1 MIVYG
6 ALPSPFVRKV
16 LMFAGE
22 KGVEVDFQP
31 GGFGQGGEPFAEASP
46 FGKIPALRVPG
57 ARPDG
62 SDYLLADSTAI
73 CSYLEARFPENPLIP
88 ADPQARGDVMWFDEF
103 ADTVLMAAG
112 AKLFFNRVVMPLFMG
127 VEGDLAAADQ
137 SEKVDMP
144 RVLDWL
150 EGAIGDKE
158 FLVGDTLTLADIA
171 VVVPFINVREA
182 GFVIEGRYPN
192 IARWTSAIEA
202 RPTLARAN
210 AKMAASLAQIRAAKA
225 G

>member
-22 KGVEVDFQP
+22 KGVEVEFQP

-46 FGKIPALRVPG
+46 FGKVPALRVPG

-73 CSYLEARFPENPLIP
+73 CCYIDARFPDTPLIP
-88 ADPQARGDVMWFDEF
+88 ADPQARGDVIWFDEF

-127 VEGDLAAADQ
+127 VPGDMAAADQ
-137 SEKVDMP
+137 SEAVDTP

-150 EGAIGDKE
+150 EGVIGDKE

-171 VVVPFINVREA
+171 VVVPFINLREA
-182 GFVIEGRYPN
+182 GFVIDRRYHN
-192 IARWTSAIEA
+192 IARWTAAIEA
-202 RPTLARAN
+202 RPTLARTN
-210 AKMAASLAQIRAAKA
+210 GKMAATLEQIRAAKA